1 MDDSDLGGGDRSVT
15 EETPDLLSMTKS
27 QLIDYAQEQGVSVS
41 SRMTK
46 GQIRDAIEE
55 NGNGNLD
62 G

>member
-15 EETPDLLSMTKS
+15 EETPDLLNMTKS

-46 GQIRDAIEE
+46 AQIRDAIEE
-55 NGNGNLD
+55 NENGNLT

>member
-15 EETPDLLSMTKS
+15 DETPDLLNMTKS

-46 GQIRDAIEE
+46 AQIRDAIEE
-55 NGNGNLD
+55 NEYGNLT

>member
-15 EETPDLLSMTKS
+15 EETPDLLNMTKS
-27 QLIDYAQEQGVSVS
+27 QLMDYAQEQGVSVS

-46 GQIRDAIEE
+46 AQIRDAIEE
-55 NGNGNLD
+55 NEYGNLD

>member
-15 EETPDLLSMTKS
+15 EETPDLLNMTKS

-46 GQIRDAIEE
+46 AQIRDAIEE
-55 NGNGNLD
+55 NENGNLD

>member
-1 MDDSDLGGGDRSVT
+1 MDNSDLGDGDRSAT

-27 QLIDYAQEQGVSVS
+27 QLMDYAQWQGVSVS

-46 GQIRDAIEE
+46 AQIRNAIEE
-55 NGNGNLD
+55 NENGNLD